1 MSGIAEGLVRFAA
14 RLLPLSA
21 RYRYEEEWLAD
32 LRGAPEFRISSASV
46 VGGALMTAMTMSRR
60 DPVLAGLSLGELFTH
75 RVRVAAGLLGSA
87 AVLAAGYTGYGG
99 YGNLLPPAA
108 GMAVLGIA
116 VVLAIV
122 GTVALSRAVVVA
134 VRSRR
139 FGVSATLLLGA
150 LLVGIVIV
158 AAPDVL
164 FGTIVILGAPVLV
177 IILFVVIPVAARG
190 GRAARLGT
198 RLALAGAF
206 GTVTL
211 VLAAVSVLHIA
222 VWNPLARVPGRNLDQ
237 IYAALA
243 EAGEA
248 TTLSVMLGAQV
259 ALTLVAALLLPV
271 LVLVPRRRPVIGTT
285 RAIVAAGFLL
295 FTGATLVGFGSAFS
309 MGMGL
314 ADTFATSGGDAAVSG
329 PLLAIFGQLSLVV
342 ALLAT
347 TVRSPA
353 GASSA
358 SGPPVSAEPAQSTP
372 RTSKRRR
379 PTAGAKP
386 G

>member
-14 RLLPLSA
+14 RLLPRSA

-259 ALTLVAALLLPV
+259 ALTLVAALLLLV